1 VAPSV
6 HPQSFLAEIRDAA
19 FVLSHA
25 TLPSSRAPYGGYKPP
40 CASAH
45 GIAPALC
52 DILKAAKAF
61 AGKMASVAAD
71 VALER
76 SLRDTAAGTAEAA
89 HGCEIP
95 TIDLAGDEAEVA
107 TAIWDAAKT
116 VGFFS
121 VINHG
126 IDAALIDSCFDSSAA
141 FFARDLDAKKAA
153 SPFAPQLNSGYEYM
167 SQVRPSTGTADQKE
181 SLQITARVGCMEG
194 RWPTEPA
201 SLEPDVRALM
211 AASYALAKYLLDVME
226 PRSCPHLAR
235 GTLSGSHH
243 LWSDDGQCTLRLLH
257 YPPTQPPDCRD
268 PMLWRAG
275 PHTDWDCL
283 TLLFQR
289 PGNEGLECA
298 ANPRAGSSGGWVA
311 VDPVPSGIAVNIG
324 DMLSRWS
331 SGRLLSN
338 LHRVRMPTAAECS
351 PPRSRFSMAFFMQAD
366 KSALIAS
373 GDEQEDI
380 TAGDYILGRIKS
392 NYAK

>member
-1 VAPSV
+1 
-6 HPQSFLAEIRDAA
+6 
-19 FVLSHA
+19 
-25 TLPSSRAPYGGYKPP
+25 
-40 CASAH
+40 
-45 GIAPALC
+45 
-52 DILKAAKAF
+52 
-61 AGKMASVAAD
+61 MASVAAD

-181 SLQITARVGCMEG
+181 SLQITAR
-194 RWPTEPA
+194 
-201 SLEPDVRALM
+201 
-211 AASYALAKYLLDVME
+211 
-226 PRSCPHLAR
+226 
-235 GTLSGSHH
+235 
-243 LWSDDGQCTLRLLH
+243 
-257 YPPTQPPDCRD
+257 
-268 PMLWRAG
+268 
-275 PHTDWDCL
+275 
-283 TLLFQR
+283 
-289 PGNEGLECA
+289 
-298 ANPRAGSSGGWVA
+298 
-311 VDPVPSGIAVNIG
+311 
-324 DMLSRWS
+324 
-331 SGRLLSN
+331 
-338 LHRVRMPTAAECS
+338 
-351 PPRSRFSMAFFMQAD
+351 AD